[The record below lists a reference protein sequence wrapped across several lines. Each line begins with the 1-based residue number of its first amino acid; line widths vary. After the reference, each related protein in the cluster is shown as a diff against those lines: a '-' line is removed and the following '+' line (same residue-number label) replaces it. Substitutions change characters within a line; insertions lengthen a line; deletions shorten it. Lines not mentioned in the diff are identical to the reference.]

1 MDENTI
7 TTVFKA
13 DISQFSSSTQQL
25 NQYIKTVNSE
35 FDVATSTLG
44 KWSDSTDGL
53 TAKITQLN
61 KVLEAEK
68 MKLSDMKKRYE
79 EMVAAVNPSV
89 ESDHLPSVDVATSN
103 SLLTVFMY

>member
-35 FDVATSTLG
+35 FDVATSSLG

-61 KVLEAEK
+61 KC
-68 MKLSDMKKRYE
+68 
-79 EMVAAVNPSV
+79 
-89 ESDHLPSVDVATSN
+89 
-103 SLLTVFMY
+103 